1 MVNAP
6 LFSIELLHPRYW
18 LTWLAFGVLAL
29 LAQLPFKWQMW
40 MGRKLGRLLYRLVKR
55 RRLIAERNIELCF
68 PEYSASQQRDLV
80 IRHFESNGLILFEMG
95 MAWFMPYWR
104 LRKRF
109 VVKGKE
115 HWDKLQDN
123 QQGALIIGLHMATLE
138 IANVGANRLFTMS
151 VSYRPHNNK
160 AYDFIQ
166 YRGRIR
172 HNAAAKT
179 IARHDIRGMVRTLK
193 QGGLLWYAP
202 DQDYGRKVSKFAPW
216 FGIETATLA
225 MTPKL
230 LKMAKVPAL
239 AVMYYRLPDFSGYVL
254 DFREVIEGL
263 PSGDDAADLAL
274 LNRHI
279 EACVREKPEEYWW
292 VHRRFKTRPEGQES
306 FYK

>member
-1 MVNAP
+1 MLNAP
-6 LFSIELLHPRYW
+6 RFSIALLHPKYW

-29 LAQLPFKWQMW
+29 LAQLPFSWQMW

-55 RRLIAERNIELCF
+55 RRLIAERNIALCF
-68 PEYSASQQRDLV
+68 PEYSAEQQRDLV
-80 IRHFESNGLILFEMG
+80 IRHFESTGLILFEMG

-109 VVKGKE
+109 VVKGRE

-123 QQGALIIGLHMATLE
+123 KQGGLVIGLHMATLE
-138 IANVGANRLFTMS
+138 ICNVEANRLFSMS

-160 AYDFIQ
+160 VYDFIQ
-166 YRGRIR
+166 YHGRIR
-172 HNAAAKT
+172 HNPDTKA
-179 IARHDIRGMVRTLK
+179 IARHDVRGMVRTLK

-202 DQDYGRKVSKFAPW
+202 DQDYGRKVSQFAPW
-216 FGIETATLA
+216 FGVDAATLA

-239 AVMYYRLPDFSGYVL
+239 AIMYSRLPDFSGYVL
-254 DFREVIEGL
+254 EFREVIEGI
-263 PSGDDAADLAL
+263 PSGDDGADLAL

-279 EACVREKPEEYWW
+279 ESCVREKPEEYWW
-292 VHRRFKTRPEGQES
+292 VHRRFKTRPEGQDNI
-306 FYK
+306 YK